1 MYKFKIAL
9 SVMGISYT
17 FPHKGL
23 KCIKV
28 DNVREHVVFI
38 QRFRKVGF
46 LLSVIMI
53 SRQQTLNF
61 LIIVSKVNRISKNEI

>member
-1 MYKFKIAL
+1 M
-9 SVMGISYT
+9 SISYT
-17 FPHKGL
+17 FPHKGV

-28 DNVREHVVFI
+28 DNGTEHVVFI

-53 SRQQTLNF
+53 SRQ
-61 LIIVSKVNRISKNEI
+61 